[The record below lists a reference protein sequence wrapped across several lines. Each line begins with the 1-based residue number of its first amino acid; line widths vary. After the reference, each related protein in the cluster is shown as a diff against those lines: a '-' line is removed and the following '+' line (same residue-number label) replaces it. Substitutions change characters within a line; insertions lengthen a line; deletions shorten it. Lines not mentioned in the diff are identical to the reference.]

1 MWVVHRIQKGIDK
14 GKKRGIQRVFGFIC
28 GVSTPCEQHEPCALA
43 LVRCECVCA
52 VVGEKGVPFPENDL
66 APVVIFSA
74 ESDHRSKIIG
84 TRAGCPY
91 TRTVGLTEKAKCFA
105 GATVDPHTRTVGHN
119 GRPSGVWGPG
129 GRPRR
134 GRAAG
139 LPFPIAAECAGGAQ
153 RVKVEHPPGRR
164 PTPRVLP

>member
-1 MWVVHRIQKGIDK
+1 LWGPLFVAQGR
-14 GKKRGIQRVFGFIC
+14 
-28 GVSTPCEQHEPCALA
+28 CA
-43 LVRCECVCA
+43 
-52 VVGEKGVPFPENDL
+52 
-66 APVVIFSA
+66 
-74 ESDHRSKIIG
+74 H
-84 TRAGCPY
+84 AG
-91 TRTVGLTEKAKCFA
+91 TVGLNEEAKCFA

-153 RVKVEHPPGRR
+153 RGKVDHPPGPPGPPPVSYLDARSADGHNR
-164 PTPRVLP
+164 AAGKGSRHPTTHPTPPPTPRPCTATGP